1 MKTQRE
7 TPEWLAQKMAD
18 YALNEH
24 TISLKSV
31 RVLEPSAGIGT
42 LVDKLQRNMLSGLDI
57 TCVELNDDKC
67 EVLKSKKYH
76 TIHADFLLVDFG
88 EQKFDVIIAAP
99 PFKNNIDVVH
109 ISMMYDMLEKDGMII
124 TLTSPYWTVNNET
137 HQREFRELLKRV
149 PHTMEMLPDNTFTE
163 KGRTVPTAI
172 LTIYRRDYTNNET
185 GVI

>member
-18 YALNEH
+18 YAINEH
-24 TISLKSV
+24 TISLKTV
-31 RVLEPSAGIGT
+31 RVLEPSAGIGA
-42 LVDKLQRNMLSGLDI
+42 LVDKLHRNMLSGLDI

-67 EVLKSKKYH
+67 EVLKSKKYN

-88 EQKFDVIIAAP
+88 ERKFDVIIAAP

-109 ISMMYDMLEKDGMII
+109 ISTMYDLLEKDGMII
-124 TLTSPYWTVNNET
+124 TLTTPYWTVNNET
-137 HQREFRELLKRV
+137 HQCEFRELLKHMT
-149 PHTMEMLPDNTFTE
+149 HTMEMLPDDTFTE

-172 LTIYRRDYTNNET
+172 LTIYHSDHTTDKT
-185 GVI
+185 GGI